1 MNTQA
6 LLFENL
12 PDASPPRGVTWKRH
26 ANLPLPFANY
36 QMMRDGEP
44 TGIWILHC
52 GHPTA
57 NRPYEVVTRESE
69 AIERKFSRLEL
80 AKLAAV
86 MAEEDRYDDDKWIA
100 EAIKLNIL

>member
-1 MNTQA
+1 MNTQP
-6 LLFENL
+6 LLFEL
-12 PDASPPRGVTWKRH
+12 PDAPPRGVTWQRH
-26 ANLPLPFANY
+26 SHLPLPFANY
-36 QMMRDGEP
+36 QMFRDGEA

-57 NRPYEVVTRESE
+57 NRPYEVVSRECE

-86 MAEEDRYDDDKWIA
+86 MADEDRYDDEAWVA
-100 EAIKLNIL
+100 EAIKLKLI